1 MFSSNLKVS
10 NILWL
15 KYTLSD
21 TPFRFTLKFYFI
33 LQISFWVHCFP
44 ELYFMRAKRVS
55 AVIEAALDDITSC
68 KTSYSVLSHSHVLW
82 CEYWV
87 ILCFLGGQGAGW
99 YGGYCK
105 KDTLLMFYPEWL
117 ASLFKLLV
125 SIKFILG
132 DYLLILVTNHSVLK
146 AFDITRRNL
155 MVITLNGC

>member
-1 MFSSNLKVS
+1 MFSSSNLKVS

-68 KTSYSVLSHSHVLW
+68 KTSYSVLSHSHVMMWALCRFVFFKREGGGW
-82 CEYWV
+82 FCGCCKRDILV
-87 ILCFLGGQGAGW
+87 I
-99 YGGYCK
+99 
-105 KDTLLMFYPEWL
+105 FYPSGWHLCE
-117 ASLFKLLV
+117 LLV
-125 SIKFILG
+125 SVKFILG
-132 DYLLILVTNHSVLK
+132 DNLLILVTNHFVP
-146 AFDITRRNL
+146 
-155 MVITLNGC
+155 